1 MTLIVRLHIRLHI
14 QEQRHNMNKMEYK
27 PIEEEDVWPICPHC
41 SKAIQLIRY
50 FEQTG
55 VVRMKVVRVFVCPH
69 CRKVLGTGMVGM

>member
-1 MTLIVRLHIRLHI
+1 MGKIEYTSI
-14 QEQRHNMNKMEYK
+14 QES
-27 PIEEEDVWPICPHC
+27 DAWPICPYC
-41 SKAIQLIRY
+41 EKEIKQVRY